1 MEGGERM
8 KMRMLGSKRRRTRGR
23 TDVNGEM
30 DTFTQSLAEVGPF
43 FSLLSP
49 LEQIREQSKPGHP
62 MSNPPQPSGA
72 RLPALISVHSYGTYA
87 FKHVFWLCPLCSHL
101 NNGCLFPLLFFF
113 FLSLLIYCFPI
124 WPSPFVS
131 FQLCIRAPA
140 LWSIYLSSPCL
151 SILLLHLLEYLP
163 AVLSKQRQPYL
174 YLHPQPQ
181 LHPVTR
187 HKRQLQRQ
195 TLTHK
200 LVL

>member
-87 FKHVFWLCPLCSHL
+87 FKHVS
-101 NNGCLFPLLFFF
+101 GCARYALISTMDVFFLSFFF
-113 FLSLLIYCFPI
+113 FFSFAVDLLLSNLALSFCVFPTVHPRPCYMVHLSLLPLFINTTATPPRI
-124 WPSPFVS
+124 PPR
-131 FQLCIRAPA
+131 RA
-140 LWSIYLSSPCL
+140 LS
-151 SILLLHLLEYLP
+151 E
-163 AVLSKQRQPYL
+163 QRQPYL
-174 YLHPQPQ
+174 YLHPQP
-181 LHPVTR
+181 HPNRTRTVTR
-187 HKRQLQRQ
+187 H
-195 TLTHK
+195 
-200 LVL
+200 

>member
-1 MEGGERM
+1 MFIYLAMDIGMVILRGRRMEGGERM

-101 NNGCLFPLLFFF
+101 NKWMSFPVLFFF
-113 FLSLLIYCFPI
+113 SFAVDLLLSNLALSFCVFPTVHPRPCSMVHLSLLPLFINTTATPPQI
-124 WPSPFVS
+124 PPR
-131 FQLCIRAPA
+131 RAF
-140 LWSIYLSSPCL
+140 
-151 SILLLHLLEYLP
+151 
-163 AVLSKQRQPYL
+163 
-174 YLHPQPQ
+174 
-181 LHPVTR
+181 
-187 HKRQLQRQ
+187 
-195 TLTHK
+195 
-200 LVL
+200 